1 MEDKVQRTLYY
12 IIEPGKKPKWKTEAD
27 DYPYGTYYE
36 LSFSVWL
43 DGTIECAMTCPYKAE
58 TPSSMKEKM
67 LLEIERQLKAHAMR
81 IANIQRSVERSIR
94 RRKAIKEKGV
104 KNASGN

>member
-27 DYPYGTYYE
+27 NYPYSTYYE
-36 LSFSVWL
+36 LYFSVWL
-43 DGTIECAMTCPYKAE
+43 DGTIECAMTCPYEAE

-67 LLEIERQLKAHAMR
+67 LIEIEKHLKEHATR
-81 IANIQRSVERSIR
+81 ITNIQRSVERSIR
-94 RRKAIKEKGV
+94 RRKAAKEKGV
-104 KNASGN
+104 NNA